1 MQIETSSK
9 KFRVNQSAIY
19 FANCNIVAVAN
30 LCKIQNLAVC
40 IIMQSAKIG
49 RILIKI
55 LVKLQIWEGMGCRAF
70 KMG

>member
-1 MQIETSSK
+1 MQIDKLSK
-9 KFRVNQSAIY
+9 NSEFTNLQY
-19 FANCNIVAVAN
+19 IVQIIISIAN

-70 KMG
+70 EMG